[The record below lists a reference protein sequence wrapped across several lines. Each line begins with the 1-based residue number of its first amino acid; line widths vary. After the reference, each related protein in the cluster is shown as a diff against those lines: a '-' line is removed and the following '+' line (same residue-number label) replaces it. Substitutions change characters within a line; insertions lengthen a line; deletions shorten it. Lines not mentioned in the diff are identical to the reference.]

1 MTRDIP
7 IYSETAIFDEMRA
20 IRVVV
25 GSHNHD
31 TGLRRR
37 RRRRRPEAPHARS
50 EGCGGR
56 DERRR
61 GLLRHGG
68 DGPLRGLLA
77 VSYG

>member
-1 MTRDIP
+1 
-7 IYSETAIFDEMRA
+7 MRA

-25 GSHNHD
+25 ASHND
-31 TGLRRR
+31 NTGLRRR
-37 RRRRRPEAPHARS
+37 RRGRRPEAPHDRR
-50 EGCGGR
+50 EGRGGR

-61 GLLRHGG
+61 RLLRHGG